1 MHLGEIH
8 GAPALPHPSLAR
20 RMAIAL
26 SAALCAALAC
36 EIGLRIYLF
45 RFASQERLTKYAR
58 FDDVPPEAHAFI
70 GHPFTNYRLNPDY
83 RSRDGRSRHDA
94 LGLRGPEVAIPKP
107 AGTYRIVCIGGSTTY
122 TMVQDDADA
131 YPAQLERILRERYG
145 DAQVEVIN
153 AGVGGWS
160 SWECLI
166 DLELRVIDL
175 QPDLLVVYHGINDVH
190 PRLVPPEL
198 YRGDDTG
205 LVRQWQPETAWWEH
219 SVLLRVLGVKLGF
232 ARGNTIRDLVHTK
245 HLGLDLEDCLDRNP
259 PVYFARNLESTI
271 AIARHF
277 HVNLM
282 LATFAGCAGMGD
294 FIALP
299 GIQRAIRE
307 GNDVIRAAAA
317 RNDVP
322 LLEFSTAMDPDT
334 RLWADGQ
341 HVNAEG
347 AKVMAEI
354 FARFV
359 HETFLRR
366 P

>member
-1 MHLGEIH
+1 MHLGGIH
-8 GAPALPHPSLAR
+8 GDPAVPISSLAR
-20 RMAIAL
+20 RLAIAL
-26 SAALCAALAC
+26 ISALCATLAC

-45 RFASQERLTKYAR
+45 RFASQERLSKYAR
-58 FDDVPPEAHAFI
+58 FDDVPLEARILI

-122 TMVQDDADA
+122 TTVPADSDT

-145 DAQVEVIN
+145 DAQVEVLN

-190 PRLVPPEL
+190 PRLVPPDR

-205 LVRQWQPETAWWEH
+205 LIHQWQPGEAWWEH

-232 ARGNTIRDLVHTK
+232 ARGNTVHDLMKVK
-245 HLGLDLEDCLDRNP
+245 YSGLDFEDCLDRNP

-282 LATFAGCAGMGD
+282 LATFAGCAGIGD
-294 FIALP
+294 FIAVP
-299 GIQRAIRE
+299 AYQRAIRE
-307 GNDVIRAAAA
+307 GNDVIRAAAT

-322 LLEFSTAMDPDT
+322 LLEFSTAMDPDP
-334 RLWADGQ
+334 RLWTDGQ
-341 HVNAEG
+341 HVNEKG

-354 FARFV
+354 FAKFV
-359 HETFLRR
+359 HETFFRR